1 MTWQNRQLKGKVI
14 ITDLSIIPCHEGAW
28 STQRQSKT
36 VIRVQAAES
45 AALQLNYCCTTN
57 IFALHVDIIIDQQSV
72 MISNWSVI
80 STQYSNIRYQIYKY
94 NINNTRYSNINCWCY
109 CISSPISWSLLKD
122 ETLKVGDL
130 PTDPPLT
137 ISQEQNSRLYNL
149 SHLSDGTSQETLGKR
164 EWVKM

>member
-1 MTWQNRQLKGKVI
+1 MTWQNRQLKGKVII

-130 PTDPPLT
+130 PTDSFCPPEKVKPLA
-137 ISQEQNSRLYNL
+137 ISQERNSRLYN
-149 SHLSDGTSQETLGKR
+149 
-164 EWVKM
+164 